1 MNAET
6 PVGPSVRQ
14 IPEGDNRERLVCPN
28 CGFIAYENPKV
39 VVGAVAIW
47 QEKILLCQRAIN
59 PRIGY
64 WTIPAGYMEEH
75 ETSLAGARRETWE
88 EARAKFKP
96 RGILA
101 VYSIPRISQVQI
113 IYLADLL
120 SPNINAGPESQEVAL
135 FEWQE
140 IPWTELAFPSVKWAL
155 NHYYEV
161 RDLSVFDA
169 RLNPPGQLGQMHDES
184 LD

>member
-1 MNAET
+1 M
-6 PVGPSVRQ
+6 
-14 IPEGDNRERLVCPN
+14 
-28 CGFIAYENPKV
+28 
-39 VVGAVAIW
+39 
-47 QEKILLCQRAIN
+47 
-59 PRIGY
+59 
-64 WTIPAGYMEEH
+64 
-75 ETSLAGARRETWE
+75 
-88 EARAKFKP
+88 
-96 RGILA
+96 
-101 VYSIPRISQVQI
+101 QI

-140 IPWTELAFPSVKWAL
+140 IPWTELAFLSVKWAL

-161 RDLSVFDA
+161 RDLAVFDA

>member
-14 IPEGDNRERLVCPN
+14 IPEGDNRERLVCPD

-75 ETSLAGARRETWE
+75 ETSLAGARRET
-88 EARAKFKP
+88 
-96 RGILA
+96 
-101 VYSIPRISQVQI
+101 
-113 IYLADLL
+113 
-120 SPNINAGPESQEVAL
+120 
-135 FEWQE
+135 
-140 IPWTELAFPSVKWAL
+140 
-155 NHYYEV
+155 
-161 RDLSVFDA
+161 
-169 RLNPPGQLGQMHDES
+169 
-184 LD
+184 